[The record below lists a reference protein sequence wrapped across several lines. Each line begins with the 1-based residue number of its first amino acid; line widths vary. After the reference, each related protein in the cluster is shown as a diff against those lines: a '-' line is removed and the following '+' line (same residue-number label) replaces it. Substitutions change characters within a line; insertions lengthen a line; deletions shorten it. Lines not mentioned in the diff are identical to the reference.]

1 METMNAGSSAR
12 LTVDS
17 MVNIGPHYARTLRE
31 WKRNFVDSW
40 ETTISPALV
49 RKYSLTAAEQ
59 EVFRRKWIYYLY
71 ALRFLSAI
79 CFGLNIPFGASD
91 YSEAGFSTR
100 SLGDHAITFTRERNT
115 SLRCDSS
122 NIAGLL

>member
-40 ETTISPALV
+40 ETTIAPALV
-49 RKYSLTAAEQ
+49 RKYNLTVAEQ
-59 EVFRRKWIYYLY
+59 EVFRRKWICE
-71 ALRFLSAI
+71 FKN
-79 CFGLNIPFGASD
+79 F
-91 YSEAGFSTR
+91 
-100 SLGDHAITFTRERNT
+100 
-115 SLRCDSS
+115 
-122 NIAGLL
+122 